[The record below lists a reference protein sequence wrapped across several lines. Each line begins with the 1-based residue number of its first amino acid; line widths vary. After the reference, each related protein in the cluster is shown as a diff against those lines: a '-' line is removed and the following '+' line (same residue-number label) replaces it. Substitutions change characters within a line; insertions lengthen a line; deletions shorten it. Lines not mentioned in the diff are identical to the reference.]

1 MGKIYRAEGTRNKEL
16 FSIDFHCILSDREN
30 KNWIREYIYNRFI
43 REKLSFQ
50 VFKLL
55 GEK

>member
-1 MGKIYRAEGTRNKEL
+1 MGKIYRAEGTHNKEP

-43 REKLSFQ
+43 GEKLSFQ
-50 VFKLL
+50 VFELL